1 MESQYRRRIKDGS
14 EYDHLFPTPQGKH
27 ITILKDA
34 EVGDTVSLIKRTV
47 PQTLKDTEKIA
58 SILKGK
64 NLEETCSNIWH
75 FVYNYIQYKRDEKGI
90 EQVRRPAR
98 TWWDRTSGVDCD
110 CYTEFISSIL
120 TNLGIPHKLRIT
132 KYNGKSYYQ
141 HIYPIVPYDG
151 NVNKSLTNRSDYIVI
166 DCVKDAFDDEQVFS
180 GFKDYDMRLDYLNG
194 LDDHYKTPENTDIGD
209 LASLEEDHELNGK
222 FGKWL
227 KNTTKKV
234 GDAVGKGIRFI
245 NRFTNPATILLR
257 NGFLLAMKINLMR
270 VAGKLRYA
278 YLSDEQAR
286 ALGMN
291 IDALNKLRK
300 VKDKAET
307 IYWQAGGK
315 KENLK
320 KAILGGKGNK
330 DHKVPMNGLEGLD
343 DVYAD
348 EQEYNI
354 IRYGNISGIE
364 GLGELG
370 DPASGTAIAAATG
383 AVSAIAAAL
392 SQIKDLFKKGTPEAQ
407 EFNQNTNATTE
418 TTQDTSNSE
427 TASDESGAALTVQT
441 PALANRKLALN
452 PTSGSRVDAST
463 DTSMVTT
470 DPNAD
475 TPKPQGFME
484 KATTWVKENPGKSL
498 LIAGALL
505 GGGYMLMKKKDPP
518 ARNTQ
523 GLNGISKKKGKKRK
537 RTSSSHHGKSKI
549 RTIEI

>member
-1 MESQYRRRIKDGS
+1 MESQYRRSIKDGS
-14 EYDHLFPTPQGKH
+14 QYNHLFPTPQGKH
-27 ITILKDA
+27 ITILKYA
-34 EVGDTVSLIKRTV
+34 EVNDTVSLIKRTV

-58 SILKGK
+58 AVLKGK
-64 NLEETCSNIWH
+64 SLEETCSNIWH
-75 FVYNYIQYKRDEKGI
+75 FVYDHIQYKRDEKGI

-132 KYNGKSYYQ
+132 KYNGKSYFQ

-151 NVNKSLTNRSDYIVI
+151 NVNTSLTNRNDYITI
-166 DCVKDAFDDEQVFS
+166 DCVKDNFDDEQVFS

-194 LDDHYKTPENTDIGD
+194 LDDEYRMPENTDIGD
-209 LASLEEDHELNGK
+209 LSSLEEDNELNGK

-227 KNTTKKV
+227 KSTSKKV
-234 GDAVGKGIRFI
+234 GSKLKEGVRFI
-245 NRFTNPATILLR
+245 NRFTNPGTIMLR
-257 NGFLLAMKINLMR
+257 NGFLLAMKTNFLKL
-270 VAGKLRYA
+270 AGRLRYA

-286 ALGMN
+286 AMGM
-291 IDALNKLRK
+291 DLNAFQKLKK

-330 DHKVPMNGLEGLD
+330 DKKVPMSGLDGLD

-354 IRYGNISGIE
+354 IRYGTVNGLNGDDE
-364 GLGELG
+364 LGE
-370 DPASGTAIAAATG
+370 PVTAASIASATAVLS
-383 AVSAIAAAL
+383 AVAAAL
-392 SQIKDLFKKGTPEAQ
+392 SQVKGLFKKNTPEAQ
-407 EFNQNTNATTE
+407 QFSQDASASPE
-418 TTQDTSNSE
+418 TPQDNSASADETDSNIS
-427 TASDESGAALTVQT
+427 TQT
-441 PALANRKLALN
+441 PALVNRKLAIN
-452 PTSGSRVDAST
+452 QSSGSRMAADNDQSL
-463 DTSMVTT
+463 VTT
-470 DPNAD
+470 DQATD
-475 TPKPQGFME
+475 TQKPQGFMD

-505 GGGYMLMKKKDPP
+505 GGGYMLMKKKAPEK
-518 ARNTQ
+518 RGGQ
-523 GLNGISKKKGKKRK
+523 SLNGFSKKKKTKKRK
-537 RTSSSHHGKSKI
+537 GSTSARQGKSKI

>member
-1 MESQYRRRIKDGS
+1 
-14 EYDHLFPTPQGKH
+14 
-27 ITILKDA
+27 
-34 EVGDTVSLIKRTV
+34 
-47 PQTLKDTEKIA
+47 
-58 SILKGK
+58 
-64 NLEETCSNIWH
+64 
-75 FVYNYIQYKRDEKGI
+75 
-90 EQVRRPAR
+90 
-98 TWWDRTSGVDCD
+98 
-110 CYTEFISSIL
+110 
-120 TNLGIPHKLRIT
+120 
-132 KYNGKSYYQ
+132 
-141 HIYPIVPYDG
+141 
-151 NVNKSLTNRSDYIVI
+151 
-166 DCVKDAFDDEQVFS
+166 
-180 GFKDYDMRLDYLNG
+180 
-194 LDDHYKTPENTDIGD
+194 
-209 LASLEEDHELNGK
+209 
-222 FGKWL
+222 
-227 KNTTKKV
+227 
-234 GDAVGKGIRFI
+234 
-245 NRFTNPATILLR
+245 
-257 NGFLLAMKINLMR
+257 MKINLMR

-286 ALGMN
+286 AMGMN
-291 IDALNKLRK
+291 MDALNKLRK

-348 EQEYNI
+348 QQEYNI

-383 AVSAIAAAL
+383 AVTAIAAAL

-407 EFNQNTNATTE
+407 EFNENANATTE
-418 TTQDTSNSE
+418 TTQDSSNSDA
-427 TASDESGAALTVQT
+427 ASDENGAALTVQT

-475 TPKPQGFME
+475 TPKPQGFMD

-523 GLNGISKKKGKKRK
+523 GLNGLSKTKGKKRK
-537 RTSSSHHGKSKI
+537 KASSTHHGKSKI